1 MREIGLMLLACSM
14 LACQSKQDAMKVIC
28 NAPDECTSCVSKDQ
42 NMRSKEIA
50 IHIDRQL
57 SNAEIREM
65 WEVLAAMPIKE
76 QPTILQRE
84 AQRAGL
90 SQCSLAAEWALKR

>member
-1 MREIGLMLLACSM
+1 MKKIGLMLLACSA
-14 LACQSKQDAMKVIC
+14 LACQSKQDAIKVIC
-28 NAPDECTSCVSKDQ
+28 NAPHECTSCVSKDR

-50 IHIDRQL
+50 LHIARKL
-57 SNAEIREM
+57 SNAEIKEM
-65 WEVLAAMPIKE
+65 WEVLAAMPMKE

-90 SQCSLAAEWALKR
+90 SQCPLAAEWALKR